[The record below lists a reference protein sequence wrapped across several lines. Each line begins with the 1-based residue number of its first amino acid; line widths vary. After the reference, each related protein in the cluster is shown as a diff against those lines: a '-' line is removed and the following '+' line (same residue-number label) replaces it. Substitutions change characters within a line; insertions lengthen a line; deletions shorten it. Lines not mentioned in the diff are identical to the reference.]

1 MRNNRMAVGVR
12 LAGVASLALMLT
24 VGAGSAQDGLE
35 GTKHD
40 FSNQDWFD
48 GDACGVCHT
57 PQSSGP
63 PAVVPLWNPR
73 ADVTKSFAPL
83 RGARGN
89 LPGQGTL
96 SCLRC
101 HDGTVAKATIGG
113 ANKPRFANKFNP
125 GFFRS
130 GHGTSDHPVGIPYP
144 NVAKGFRPMTTVVAG
159 GAVTLPAG
167 NVECVSCHDP
177 HGQSGEKY
185 MLVSTNARSAL
196 CLTCHAK

>member
-1 MRNNRMAVGVR
+1 MRSIRI
-12 LAGVASLALMLT
+12 AGAGLALALT
-24 VGAGSAQDGLE
+24 VVAGLAQDDLK

-48 GDACGVCHT
+48 GDACAACHT
-57 PQSSGP
+57 PQKDGP
-63 PAVVPLWNPR
+63 AAVAPLWNPR
-73 ADVTKSFAPL
+73 ADVTKSFAPQ
-83 RGARGN
+83 RGARPN

-96 SCLRC
+96 TCLRC
-101 HDGTVAKATIGG
+101 HDGTVAKAIVAGVK
-113 ANKPRFANKFNP
+113 KPRFASKFNP
-125 GFFRS
+125 GLFRS
-130 GHGTSDHPVGIPYP
+130 GHGTSDHPVGMPYP
-144 NVAKGFRPMTTVVAG
+144 NVKKGFRPMTAVVAG

-185 MLVSTNARSAL
+185 MLVSTIARSAL